1 MDINMDLQNIFGIHE
16 TAANLK
22 AQRSEILSS
31 NLANADT
38 PNFKARDIDFEQV
51 LNDIFMGQSNAA
63 SATHPSHMSD
73 VGLSDTDLKYRV
85 PLQASQD
92 GNTVDVQVE
101 SGKFTENHIKYMA
114 SLRLIDFNIR
124 SLHIAIKGE

>member
-1 MDINMDLQNIFGIHE
+1 MDLQNIFGIHE
-16 TAANLK
+16 TAAKLK

-51 LNDIFMGQSNAA
+51 LNDLFMGQSNTA
-63 SATHPSHMSD
+63 SSTHPSHMSNTAL
-73 VGLSDTDLKYRV
+73 LSDIDLKYRV
-85 PLQASQD
+85 PMQASQD
-92 GNTVDVQVE
+92 GNTVDVQLE
-101 SGKFTENHIKYMA
+101 SGKFSENHIKYMA